1 MRLPSTEQRD
11 FVTSVEAIAE
21 KHDPLSALRAGDPGP
36 RVLDEMLW
44 RRLVDVGVLEPL
56 QDGDVQTTCLVAE
69 ALGRYATPVPYLAR
83 TVSRYALSVLEQTGV
98 SEAYTFG
105 FLGADGGFTAAP
117 LEMRDARVSGTLPFV
132 PDADVSSEVV
142 ALAVDDGE
150 TRAVVMDVADADVN
164 ALVCLD
170 GTQPMSSV
178 QFDAAPAR
186 VLASRDAALA
196 EGLERVRHVGTAIH
210 CASLVGA
217 MSWLLDTTV
226 DYAGQ
231 RVQFGQPIAS
241 RQAVKHACADML
253 ARTESSRAMV
263 LELAGVLQEGSS
275 SAVSTEL
282 LVSTVKSFVS
292 EAADECASRAFQLH
306 GGIGFTWEHDLHH
319 YFKRCTVG
327 STLFGTPA
335 AHRTVVARC
344 LRGELTPLN

>member
-83 TVSRYALSVLEQTGV
+83 TVSRYALSVLEQTGGQRGLHV
-98 SEAYTFG
+98 RVPRCRRRVHRGSAG
-105 FLGADGGFTAAP
+105 
-117 LEMRDARVSGTLPFV
+117 DARRAGQRN
-132 PDADVSSEVV
+132 AAIRARRDVSSEVV

-327 STLFGTPA
+327 GRRCS
-335 AHRTVVARC
+335 AHRP
-344 LRGELTPLN
+344 LTGR